1 MKKGLIPVTLGTVV
15 TATGIALDSNQSKK
29 FKCKRNDYT
38 SLIGAA
44 LVGAGV
50 AHIVLGG
57 IDLMKY

>member
-1 MKKGLIPVTLGTVV
+1 MKKGLIPVALGTLV
-15 TATGIALDSNQSKK
+15 TATGVALDSNQSKK

-38 SLIGAA
+38 SLIGSV

>member
-1 MKKGLIPVTLGTVV
+1 MKKGLIPVVLGTVV

-38 SLIGAA
+38 SLVGAT

-50 AHIVLGG
+50 AHIVLGS
-57 IDLMKY
+57 IDIMKH